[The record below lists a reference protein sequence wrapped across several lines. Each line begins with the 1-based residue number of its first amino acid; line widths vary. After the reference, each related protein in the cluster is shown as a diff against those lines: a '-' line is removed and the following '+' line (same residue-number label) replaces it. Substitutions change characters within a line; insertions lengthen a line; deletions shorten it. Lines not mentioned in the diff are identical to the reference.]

1 MILVTGGLGFI
12 GSHTAVT
19 LICNNFEVLILDDLS
34 NTSIDMLDGIEKAC
48 GKRPYFEQ
56 IDLKDKSKVTQ
67 LFETYKI
74 DGIIHFAAYKAVGE
88 SKEKPL
94 DYYNN
99 NLSSLINLL
108 SVAEDQKYRIP
119 FIFSSSCT
127 VYGEP
132 DHLPVAENEPIK
144 TALSPYGNTK
154 QICEEILAD
163 LTKVNANIPVIALRY
178 FNPIGAHASN
188 EIGELSQGTPQNL
201 IPFITQSAAGIQ
213 GPITIF
219 GNDYPTKDGTCIR
232 DYIHVMDLADA
243 HLVALKHLNNHSDP
257 PAYEVFNVGTGKK
270 TSVLE
275 ILHTFERVTNV
286 SLRYTIGERR
296 EGDVVETYADTTK
309 INYILGWQA
318 SKTLDDALLS
328 AWNWEKKLR
337 GIS

>member
-12 GSHTAVT
+12 GAHTAVT
-19 LICNNFEVLILDDLS
+19 LIDNNFEVLIVDDLS
-34 NTSIDMLDGIEKAC
+34 NTSIDVLDGIRKAC
-48 GKRPYFEQ
+48 EKRPHFEQ
-56 IDLKDKSKVTQ
+56 IDLKDKTKVTQ
-67 LFETYKI
+67 LFETYTF

-88 SKEKPL
+88 SVEKPL
-94 DYYNN
+94 AYYDN

-108 SVAEDQKYRIP
+108 AVAEDQKRRIP

-132 DHLPVAENEPIK
+132 DQLPITENEPCK

-178 FNPIGAHASN
+178 FNPIGAHSSA
-188 EIGELSQGTPQNL
+188 EIGELPLGIPQNL
-201 IPFITQSAAGIQ
+201 VPFITQSAAGIQ
-213 GPITIF
+213 GPIKIY

-243 HLVALKHLNNHSDP
+243 HVVALKHLNSLSDTTFFD
-257 PAYEVFNVGTGKK
+257 VFNVGTGKGF
-270 TSVLE
+270 SVLE
-275 ILHTFERVTNV
+275 IIQTFERVNNV
-286 SLRYTIGERR
+286 SLSYSIGERR
-296 EGDVVETYADTTK
+296 EGDVIEAYADTEK
-309 INYILGWQA
+309 INKTIGWQA
-318 SKTLDDALLS
+318 SKTLDDSLIS

>member
-1 MILVTGGLGFI
+1 MILVTGGLGYI
-12 GSHTAVT
+12 GAHTAVT
-19 LICNNFEVLILDDLS
+19 LIDNNFEVLIVDDLS
-34 NTSIDMLDGIEKAC
+34 NTSIDVLDGIRKAC
-48 GKRPYFEQ
+48 EKRPHFEQ
-56 IDLKDKSKVTQ
+56 IDLKDKTKVTQ
-67 LFETYKI
+67 LFETYTF

-88 SKEKPL
+88 SVEKPL
-94 DYYNN
+94 AYYDN

-108 SVAEDQKYRIP
+108 AVAEDQKRRIP

-132 DHLPVAENEPIK
+132 DQLPITENEPCK

-178 FNPIGAHASN
+178 FNPIGAHSSA
-188 EIGELSQGTPQNL
+188 EIGELPPGIPQNL
-201 IPFITQSAAGIQ
+201 VPFITQSAAGIQ
-213 GPITIF
+213 GPIKIY

-243 HLVALKHLNNHSDP
+243 HVVALKHLNSLSDTTFFD
-257 PAYEVFNVGTGKK
+257 VFNVGTGKGF
-270 TSVLE
+270 SVLE
-275 ILHTFERVTNV
+275 IIQTFERVNNV
-286 SLRYTIGERR
+286 SLSYSIGERR
-296 EGDVVETYADTTK
+296 EGDVIEAYADTEK
-309 INYILGWQA
+309 INKTIGWQA
-318 SKTLDDALLS
+318 SKTLDDSLIS

>member
-12 GSHTAVT
+12 GAHTAVT
-19 LICNNFEVLILDDLS
+19 LLDNNFEVLIVDDLS
-34 NTSIDMLDGIEKAC
+34 NTSIDVLDGIEKAC
-48 GKRPYFEQ
+48 GKRPHFEQ
-56 IDLKDKSKVTQ
+56 IDLKDKTKVTQ
-67 LFETYKI
+67 LFETYTF

-88 SKEKPL
+88 SVEKPL
-94 DYYNN
+94 AYYDN

-108 SVAEDQKYRIP
+108 AVAEDQKRRIP

-132 DHLPVAENEPIK
+132 DQLPITENEPSK

-178 FNPIGAHASN
+178 FNPIGAHDSA
-188 EIGELSQGTPQNL
+188 EIGELPLGIPQNL
-201 IPFITQSAAGIQ
+201 VPFITQSAAGIR
-213 GPITIF
+213 GPITVF

-232 DYIHVMDLADA
+232 DYIHVEDLAEA
-243 HLVALKHLNNHSDP
+243 HVVALKHLHSVSGVKTYD
-257 PAYEVFNVGTGKK
+257 VLNVGTGAGN
-270 TSVLE
+270 SVLD
-275 ILHTFERVTNV
+275 IIRTFEKVTNV
-286 SLRYTIGERR
+286 TLNYKIGKRR
-296 EGDVVETYADTTK
+296 SGDVVEIYADTTK
-309 INYILGWQA
+309 INSVLGWKS
-318 SKTLDDALLS
+318 SKTLEDALRS

>member
-1 MILVTGGLGFI
+1 M
-12 GSHTAVT
+12 
-19 LICNNFEVLILDDLS
+19 
-34 NTSIDMLDGIEKAC
+34 
-48 GKRPYFEQ
+48 
-56 IDLKDKSKVTQ
+56 
-67 LFETYKI
+67 
-74 DGIIHFAAYKAVGE
+74 
-88 SKEKPL
+88 
-94 DYYNN
+94 
-99 NLSSLINLL
+99 
-108 SVAEDQKYRIP
+108 AEDQKRRIP

-132 DHLPVAENEPIK
+132 DHLPITENEPSK

-178 FNPIGAHASN
+178 FNPIGAHASA
-188 EIGELSQGTPQNL
+188 EIGELPLGIPQNL
-201 IPFITQSAAGIQ
+201 VPFITQSAAGIR

-232 DYIHVMDLADA
+232 DYIHVVDLGDA
-243 HLVALKHLNNHSDP
+243 HVVALKHLITHSDS
-257 PAYEVFNVGTGKK
+257 PAFDVLNVGTGKG

-275 ILHTFERVTNV
+275 IVQAFERVTNV

-309 INYILGWQA
+309 INRTLGWQA
-318 SKTLDDALLS
+318 SKTLDDALRS

-337 GIS
+337 GIT

>member
-12 GSHTAVT
+12 GAHTAAT
-19 LICNNFEVLILDDLS
+19 LIDNDFEVLIVDDLS
-34 NTSIDMLDGIEKAC
+34 NTSIEVLDGIEKAS

-56 IDLKDKSKVTQ
+56 IDLKDKDKIFQ
-67 LFETYKI
+67 LFETYNVE
-74 DGIIHFAAYKAVGE
+74 GIIHFAAYKSVGE
-88 SKEKPL
+88 SVKNPL
-94 DYYNN
+94 AYYDN

-108 SVAEDQKYRIP
+108 VITKHQKRRIP

-132 DHLPVAENEPIK
+132 DHLPILESETTK

-163 LTKVNANIPVIALRY
+163 ITQADVNISVIVLRY
-178 FNPIGAHASN
+178 FNPIGAHVSA
-188 EIGELSQGTPQNL
+188 EIGELPLGAPQNL
-201 IPFITQSAAGIQ
+201 VPFITQSAAGIQ

-243 HLVALKHLNNHSDP
+243 HVVALKHLNILSDST
-257 PAYEVFNVGTGKK
+257 YFDVFNVGTGKG

-275 ILHTFERVTNV
+275 IIQAFERVNNV
-286 SLRYTIGERR
+286 SLSYLIGERR
-296 EGDVVETYADTTK
+296 EGDVVEAYADTVK
-309 INYILGWQA
+309 INKTLGWQA
-318 SKTLDDALLS
+318 SKTLDDSLIS

>member
-12 GSHTAVT
+12 GAHTAAT
-19 LICNNFEVLILDDLS
+19 LIDNDFEVLIVDDLS
-34 NTSIDMLDGIEKAC
+34 NTSIEVLDGIEKAS

-56 IDLKDKSKVTQ
+56 IDLKDKDKIFQ
-67 LFETYKI
+67 LFETYNVE
-74 DGIIHFAAYKAVGE
+74 GIIHFAAYKSVGE
-88 SKEKPL
+88 SVKNPL
-94 DYYNN
+94 AYYDN

-108 SVAEDQKYRIP
+108 VITKHQKRRIP

-132 DHLPVAENEPIK
+132 DHLPILESETTK

-163 LTKVNANIPVIALRY
+163 ITQADVNISVIVLRY
-178 FNPIGAHASN
+178 FNPIGAHVSA
-188 EIGELSQGTPQNL
+188 EIGELPLGAPQNL
-201 IPFITQSAAGIQ
+201 VPFITQSAAGIQ

-243 HLVALKHLNNHSDP
+243 HVVALKHLNILSDST
-257 PAYEVFNVGTGKK
+257 YFDVFNVGTGKG

-275 ILHTFERVTNV
+275 IIQAFERVNNV
-286 SLRYTIGERR
+286 SLSYSIGERR
-296 EGDVVETYADTTK
+296 EGDVVEAYADTEK
-309 INYILGWQA
+309 INKTIGWQA
-318 SKTLDDALLS
+318 SKTLDDSLIS

>member
-12 GSHTAVT
+12 GAHTAVT
-19 LICNNFEVLILDDLS
+19 LIDNNFEVLIVDDLS
-34 NTSIDMLDGIEKAC
+34 NTSIDVLDGIRKAC
-48 GKRPYFEQ
+48 EKRPHFEQ
-56 IDLKDKSKVTQ
+56 IDLKDKTKVTQ
-67 LFETYKI
+67 LFETYTF

-88 SKEKPL
+88 SVEKPL
-94 DYYNN
+94 AYYDN

-108 SVAEDQKYRIP
+108 AVAEDQKRRIP

-132 DHLPVAENEPIK
+132 DQLPITENEPCK

-178 FNPIGAHASN
+178 FNPIGAHSSA
-188 EIGELSQGTPQNL
+188 EIGELPPGIPQNL
-201 IPFITQSAAGIQ
+201 VPFITQSAAGIQ
-213 GPITIF
+213 GPIKIY

-243 HLVALKHLNNHSDP
+243 HVVALKHLNSLSDTTFFD
-257 PAYEVFNVGTGKK
+257 VFNVGTGKGF
-270 TSVLE
+270 SVLE
-275 ILHTFERVTNV
+275 IIQTFERVNNV
-286 SLRYTIGERR
+286 SLSYSIGERR
-296 EGDVVETYADTTK
+296 EGDVIEAYADTEK
-309 INYILGWQA
+309 INKTIGWQA
-318 SKTLDDALLS
+318 SKTLDDSLIS

>member
-12 GSHTAVT
+12 GSHTAVN
-19 LICNNFEVLILDDLS
+19 LIVNNFKVLIADDLS
-34 NTSIDMLDGIEKAC
+34 NTSIDVLDGIEKAC
-48 GKRPYFEQ
+48 GKRPDFEQ
-56 IDLKDKSKVTQ
+56 IDLKDKIKVTQ
-67 LFETYKI
+67 LFETYTI
-74 DGIIHFAAYKAVGE
+74 DGIIHFAAYKNVGE
-88 SKEKPL
+88 SVENPIT
-94 DYYNN
+94 YYDN

-108 SVAEDQKYRIP
+108 AVTEDQKRRIP
-119 FIFSSSCT
+119 FIFSSSCS

-132 DHLPVAENEPIK
+132 DHLPVTEIEPSK
-144 TALSPYGNTK
+144 AALSPYGNTK

-163 LTKVNANIPVIALRY
+163 LTKSNANIPVIALRY
-178 FNPIGAHASN
+178 FNPIGAHASA
-188 EIGELSQGTPQNL
+188 EIGELTLGIPQNL
-201 IPFITQSAAGIQ
+201 VSFITQSAAGIR

-232 DYIHVMDLADA
+232 DYIHVVDLADA
-243 HLVALKHLNNHSDP
+243 HVAALKQLNTDSYSLAFD
-257 PAYEVFNVGTGKK
+257 VLNVGTGKK

-275 ILHTFERVTNV
+275 ILHAFERVTNI

-309 INYILGWQA
+309 INYTLGWQA

-337 GIS
+337 GIT